1 VEPRGHQK
9 DWIRR
14 SWEGSTTR
22 ALEPGS
28 RVRCLAAVNV
38 SDVEHHGLCTVTL
51 DRLQHRDPG
60 TIMIV
65 VPTLEDDVHALDGRC
80 DYRLI
85 VPTTVVL
92 GD

>member
-1 VEPRGHQK
+1 MVEPRGHQK

-38 SDVEHHGLCTVTL
+38 S
-51 DRLQHRDPG
+51 G